1 MSKPILGYEEYVE
14 EEKEKTSKK
23 KKKKKKK
30 YKPDEGLT
38 AEELEMFKRMGE
50 DLETYLEYFDTLCI
64 CESLNPDE
72 YKKAYKKIKE
82 LIAMLKAGA
91 ISLCVDPKRYNEF
104 LNGEYDTNLYA
115 DFGYHSSESEEDDE

>member
-1 MSKPILGYEEYVE
+1 MSKPILGYEELSKVE
-14 EEKEKTSKK
+14 DDKPKK

-30 YKPDEGLT
+30 YKPDEGLS
-38 AEELEMFKRMGE
+38 AEELEMAKQMGK

-91 ISLCVDPKRYNEF
+91 LSLCVDPKRYDEL